1 MYKNYSYSNM
11 PVKRQNTEPKR
22 SDAKA
27 ADTTVEDTKVP
38 EVIKNVDTKPC
49 DKDNGLLGNLET
61 DDLVLLIVAF
71 VLLMDGCDDKLL
83 LAAIAFV
90 FMSDMN

>member
-11 PVKRQNTEPKR
+11 PVKRQNTEPKK
-22 SDAKA
+22 SDA
-27 ADTTVEDTKVP
+27 KVP
-38 EVIKNVDTKPC
+38 EVIKNEETKPC
-49 DKDNGLLGNLET
+49 EKDNGLLGNLEA

-71 VLLMDGCDDKLL
+71 VLLSDGCDDKLL
-83 LAAIAFV
+83 LAAIAFI